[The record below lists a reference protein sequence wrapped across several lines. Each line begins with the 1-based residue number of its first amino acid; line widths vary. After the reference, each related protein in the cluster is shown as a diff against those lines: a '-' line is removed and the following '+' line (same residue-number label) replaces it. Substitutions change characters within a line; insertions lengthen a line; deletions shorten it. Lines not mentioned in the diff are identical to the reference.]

1 MRQRSTASNSN
12 SRRILSVFCLLLLL
26 AAPNPAL
33 ALRAVF
39 LADTQGGASSDYGG
53 IGVSELTA
61 AMRTVLAMKPRPDMV
76 FCLGDLAGRGYTED
90 GGYQF
95 ERWKELTRPITQAGI
110 PLYVVKGNHELT
122 RDRKL
127 LGYLAPTWFFLRN
140 QEEYAKAFAHMPANG
155 PAGYEHLAY
164 TVTDDASATV
174 FVALDSQFLERDMVN
189 NPYGIS
195 QAQLDWLRAPLPAV
209 DRAVHRIVLTHAPA
223 FNPLEKHPG
232 FKDASFQHL
241 WAIMEDKGFAL
252 MIAAHVHTSSFAL
265 IDNTIYPAS
274 RRPIAQIVTG
284 PVGGRPPPKIM
295 VRSDPAVWNTFV
307 GSNFLLLE
315 IDGPRAEDPIRL
327 TVYGKTEANA
337 YTPIEVRTVY
347 SYRKEGR

>member
-1 MRQRSTASNSN
+1 MWKKLFILAAIIALTAG
-12 SRRILSVFCLLLLL
+12 IVTL
-26 AAPNPAL
+26 AAPSPVQ

-39 LADTQGGASSDYGG
+39 LADTQGGASSDYSG
-53 IGVSELTA
+53 IGVHELTA
-61 AMRTVLAMKPRPDMV
+61 AMRTVLAMKPTPDMV
-76 FCLGDLAGRGYTED
+76 FCLGDLVGRGYSED
-90 GGYQF
+90 TGYQF
-95 ERWKELTRPITQAGI
+95 ERWKELMRPITQAGI
-110 PLYVVKGNHELT
+110 PLYVMKGNHELT
-122 RDRKL
+122 RARKFW
-127 LGYLAPTWFFLRN
+127 GYFSPAWFFLRN
-140 QEEYAKAFAHMPANG
+140 QEEYAKAFKHMPANG

-164 TVTDDASATV
+164 TVTDEASSTV
-174 FVALDSQFLERDMVN
+174 FVTLDSQFLERDMTR

-209 DRAVHRIVLTHAPA
+209 DKAVHRIVLAHVPA
-223 FNPLEKHPG
+223 FNPLKKRPD

-241 WAIMEDKGFAL
+241 WEIMEDKGFDL

-265 IDNTIYPAS
+265 IDKTIYPAS
-274 RRPIAQIVTG
+274 RRPIVQVVTG
-284 PVGGRPPPKIM
+284 PVGGRLPPKIM